1 MKFNTIYLRLLFF
14 FGILFVCIPVTA
26 YSNEAVGWYMKGIN
40 LTNAGNYTDAIQVYD
55 KALTLE
61 PNYFEAW
68 NGKADVLNR
77 AHLYDQALEASN
89 HSLEIN
95 PTYVN
100 GWIYRGQILYNIGY
114 KYEDQIHDINMANMI
129 YEEQLQAFEKAI
141 EIDPNNAEAWFNKG
155 YALAGMK
162 RYDEAISAF
171 NKVATLDPL
180 YPNLQANLQIA
191 EKLRDASI
199 PFYMKYAPVI
209 LVVMIFG
216 IGAIIWLKFKRKSH

>member
-1 MKFNTIYLRLLFF
+1 MRFKNPYLQLLFF
-14 FGILFVCIPVTA
+14 FGILLICIPVTA
-26 YSNEAVGWYMKGIN
+26 YSNEAIGLYMKGIN
-40 LTNAGNYTDAIQVYD
+40 LTNAGNYIDAIQLYD

-68 NGKADVLNR
+68 NGKADALNH

-89 HSLEIN
+89 YSLEIN

-100 GWIYRGQILYNIGY
+100 GWINRGEILYNIGY
-114 KYEDQIHDINMANMI
+114 RYENQSHDINMSNMI

-171 NKVATLDPL
+171 DQVATLDPL
-180 YPNLQANLQIA
+180 YPNLQTNRQIA

-199 PFYMKYAPVI
+199 PFYVKYTTVI
-209 LVVMIFG
+209 FVVIILG